1 MFVCSEKN
9 TGEDHNMKIC
19 NKSFK
24 RVYDFNYLVTTLTI
38 KIVVMMKLEHI
49 TFRESLPSFGA
60 ESFVLHF
67 ANYNTKI
74 KIEIIIIWRFFCVSV
89 ELELSH

>member
-1 MFVCSEKN
+1 
-9 TGEDHNMKIC
+9 
-19 NKSFK
+19 
-24 RVYDFNYLVTTLTI
+24 
-38 KIVVMMKLEHI
+38 MMKLEHI
-49 TFRESLPSFGA
+49 ALRESLPSFGA

-74 KIEIIIIWRFFCVSV
+74 RIEKIIIWQFFGVSV